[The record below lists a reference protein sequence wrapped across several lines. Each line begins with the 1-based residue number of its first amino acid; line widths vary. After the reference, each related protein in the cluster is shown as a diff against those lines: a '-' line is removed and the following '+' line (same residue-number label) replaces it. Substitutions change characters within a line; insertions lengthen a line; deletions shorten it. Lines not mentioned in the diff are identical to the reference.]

1 MFNIDTHS
9 WRQKTYICYQKK
21 KKKEGIFEG
30 RKLVFIFKYKECYT
44 MQEPVTVMI
53 VNKNMCSGP

>member
-1 MFNIDTHS
+1 MPILGD
-9 WRQKTYICYQKK
+9 KKLTYVIRKK
-21 KKKEGIFEG
+21 KKGIFKG

-53 VNKNMCSGP
+53 VNKSMSSGP